1 MELLKNNCY
10 KTNIETVPRHV
21 ILKKYY
27 SLDQWYSK
35 FLKDVHPKLLRN
47 KFCAHK
53 TVRNAK

>member
-21 ILKKYY
+21 ILNKYH

-35 FLKDVHPKLLRN
+35 FLKAVHPKLLRN

-53 TVRNAK
+53 TVRNT